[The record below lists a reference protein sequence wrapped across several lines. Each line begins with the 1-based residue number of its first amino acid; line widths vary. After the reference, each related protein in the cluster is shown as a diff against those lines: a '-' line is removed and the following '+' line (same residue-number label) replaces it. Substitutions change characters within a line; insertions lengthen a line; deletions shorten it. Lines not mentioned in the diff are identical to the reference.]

1 MVIFFIVTILVC
13 ILVTIILN
21 IRLTLGFTAKVQN
34 KDCSVFITIY
44 SFRNKVVKNLMIYPI
59 PKKNKKPKRKTVN
72 GKRDLKELRRSLQIL
87 RRLFRR
93 SLIIK
98 DFKLHV
104 KEGCGDA
111 FITAVLYGF
120 LWSVI
125 GMAENLIFSKYEIKN
140 KEIKV
145 EADFNGKYIKVNLD
159 CIFSLKIV
167 NIITVAKVI
176 AILYLKNR
184 KGGGAGVKSSNRRSN
199 DYSNAKY
206 QGNG

>member
-1 MVIFFIVTILVC
+1 MVIFFIAIITIC
-13 ILVTIILN
+13 IFLTIILN
-21 IRLTLGFTAKVQN
+21 IRLTLGFTAKLQN

-44 SFRNKVVKNLMIYPI
+44 SFRNKVVKNIMIYPV
-59 PKKNKKPKRKTVN
+59 PKKNKKHKRKKVN
-72 GKRDLKELRRSLQIL
+72 GKRDLKELRRTLQVL

-111 FITAVLYGF
+111 FNTAILYGF
-120 LWSVI
+120 IWSMI
-125 GMAENLIFSKYEIKN
+125 GIIESRIFTQYTVKN
-140 KEIKV
+140 KEINV
-145 EADFNGKYIKVNLD
+145 EADFNGKYIKVNFD

-176 AILYLKNR
+176 IILYLKNR
-184 KGGGAGVKSSNRRSN
+184 KGGGAGVKSSNRRLN

>member
-1 MVIFFIVTILVC
+1 MVIFLIVVIIIC
-13 ILVTIILN
+13 IVITTILN
-21 IRLTLGFTAKVQN
+21 IRMTLGFTAKLQN

-44 SFRNKVVKNLMIYPI
+44 SFRNKVIKNLMIYPV

-72 GKRDLKELRRSLQIL
+72 GKRDLKQLRRSLQIL

-104 KEGCGDA
+104 QQGTGDA
-111 FITAVLYGF
+111 FNTAVLYGF
-120 LWSVI
+120 IWSAI
-125 GMAENLIFSKYEIKN
+125 GMIENLIFTQYKIKN

-145 EADFNGKYIKVNLD
+145 DADFNGKYIKINLD

-167 NIITVAKVI
+167 NIITVGKVI

-184 KGGGAGVKSSNRRSN
+184 KGGGAGVKSSNRRSH

>member
-1 MVIFFIVTILVC
+1 MVIFFIVIIIIC
-13 ILVTIILN
+13 ILLTIILN
-21 IRLTLGFTAKVQN
+21 IRLTLGFTAKLQN

-44 SFRNKVVKNLMIYPI
+44 SFRNNVVKNLMIYPI
-59 PKKNKKPKRKTVN
+59 PKKNKKPKRKKVN
-72 GKRDLKELRRSLQIL
+72 GKRDLKELRRSFQIL
-87 RRLFRR
+87 KRLFRR

-104 KEGCGDA
+104 KEGTGDA
-111 FITAVLYGF
+111 FNTAILYGF
-120 LWSVI
+120 LWSTI
-125 GMAENLIFSKYEIKN
+125 GMIENLIFTQYKVKN